1 MVSERLVDDLT
12 TLARLVHHAAHPV
25 RRGEITPQ
33 QYWLLRQ
40 LWKRGPLSIGEL
52 AGTLGISQSSATT
65 ACQRLE
71 KAGLVT
77 RRRQADD
84 ERVVHVALT
93 AEGAEQFAAWR
104 QRRRAAIAEL
114 LGALSTT
121 EQEQLQR
128 LVERILDTAEEAGY
142 GLHR

>member
-1 MVSERLVDDLT
+1 M
-12 TLARLVHHAAHPV
+12 HHAAHPV

-77 RRRQADD
+77 RRRQAED
-84 ERVVHVALT
+84 ERVVQVALT
-93 AEGAEQFAAWR
+93 AEGAERFAAWR

-114 LGALSTT
+114 LGALSAA

-128 LVERILDTAEEAGY
+128 LVERILDAAEEAGY